1 MKKRRFLLT
10 TALTAAG
17 MLPAT
22 SRAVA
27 DAGGPVLLT
36 VGGSITRGNR
46 GPHDSTRDQLLVR
59 HGVRFSN
66 ALALDSRTLHSLP
79 KVEIRPTLEYDNQQH
94 KLSGPLLAAVLA
106 EAGIAAGSSA
116 LIGLRAI
123 DGYNV
128 AISLTEIESYRMI
141 IATHMDDRPLSL
153 GGLGPHWAVYDAD
166 SLPAFKD
173 KPVKERFALCP
184 WGLYYID
191 VAPA

>member
-1 MKKRRFLLT
+1 MKKRRFLLA
-10 TALTAAG
+10 TALTAGG

-22 SRAVA
+22 STAVA
-27 DAGGPVLLT
+27 DTVGPVLLT
-36 VGGSITRGNR
+36 IGGAITRGNR
-46 GPHDSTRDQLLVR
+46 GPVDSTRDQLLVR
-59 HGVRFSN
+59 HGVKFSN

-79 KVEIRPTLEYDNQQH
+79 KVEIKPTLEYDNQQH

-106 EAGIAAGSSA
+106 AAGIAPGSSVQ
-116 LIGLRAI
+116 IGLRAI

-128 AISLTEIESYRMI
+128 AISLTDIESYRMI
-141 IATHMDDRPLSL
+141 IATHLDDQPLSL

-166 SLPAFKD
+166 SLPAFRD

-191 VAPA
+191 VVPA